1 MCAELY
7 SLSSTTFLGRLVVR
21 QLQNQTDTRGF
32 RVVYAKKTGAAVLV
46 FLFPLLIDK
55 ILAKALLTLLATPL
69 FASWRKLFSTEQ
81 RIYIQKREVRN
92 QALEKFA

>member
-7 SLSSTTFLGRLVVR
+7 SLSSATFLGSLVIR

-32 RVVYAKKTGAAVLV
+32 RVVYVEKTGAAVLS

-69 FASWRKLFSTEQ
+69 FTSWHKLFSIEQ
-81 RIYIQKREVRN
+81 QIYIQKREVPN
-92 QALEKFA
+92 